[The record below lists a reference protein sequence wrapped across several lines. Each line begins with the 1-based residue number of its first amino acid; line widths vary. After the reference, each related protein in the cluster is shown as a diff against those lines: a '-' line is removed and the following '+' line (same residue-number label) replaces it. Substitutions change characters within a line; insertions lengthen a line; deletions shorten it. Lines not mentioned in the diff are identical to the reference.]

1 MIADRSLVN
10 TPEANE
16 FVDNAKLET
25 QRNSML
31 GSLNRFRQ
39 DFKDDPEIY
48 NRLSASHQVL
58 HRAAETIT
66 QLASD
71 GSRNEVEKHAAAK
84 KVADD
89 TIVQL
94 DNTRQSLL
102 GLSESYMRGVDD
114 RLTEVFK
121 LPEGRSAIHSDIARW
136 IRDEAKNGDGGYTNI
151 REAVTSNSE
160 FAKVLYHW
168 PTQLLG
174 LPHDQRLD
182 FMNRAIK
189 VWSPESLV
197 AMERSEILRD
207 TAAKYPATIAKVKG
221 SFYNVL
227 KAAKI
232 HQRVAV

>member
-1 MIADRSLVN
+1 MIPDRSLVN

-31 GSLNRFRQ
+31 GSLNRFRN

-48 NRLSASHQVL
+48 NRVSACHQVL

-66 QLASD
+66 RLASD

-121 LPEGRSAIHSDIARW
+121 LPEPRVSSTHEDSKEFTDILAQVTYNHPGKRNSARS
-136 IRDEAKNGDGGYTNI
+136 K
-151 REAVTSNSE
+151 
-160 FAKVLYHW
+160 
-168 PTQLLG
+168 Q
-174 LPHDQRLD
+174 
-182 FMNRAIK
+182 
-189 VWSPESLV
+189 
-197 AMERSEILRD
+197 
-207 TAAKYPATIAKVKG
+207 
-221 SFYNVL
+221 
-227 KAAKI
+227 
-232 HQRVAV
+232 

>member
-1 MIADRSLVN
+1 MIPDRSLVN

-25 QRNSML
+25 QRNVML
-31 GSLNRFRQ
+31 GNLNRFRK
-39 DFKDDPEIY
+39 DLKDDPEIY
-48 NRLSASHQVL
+48 NRVSASHQCL
-58 HRAAETIT
+58 ERAAETIT
-66 QLASD
+66 RLASD

-94 DNTRQSLL
+94 DNTRQSLI
-102 GLSESYMRGVDD
+102 GLSESYMRGVDE
-114 RLTEVFK
+114 RLADVFK
-121 LPEGRSAIHSDIARW
+121 LPEGRSAIQSDIARW

-174 LPHDQRLD
+174 LPHDQRLE
-182 FMNRAIK
+182 FVNKAIK
-189 VWSPESLV
+189 VWSPECLV
-197 AMERSEILRD
+197 AMERSEMLRE
-207 TAAKYPATIAKVKG
+207 TAEKYPATIAKVKA

>member
-48 NRLSASHQVL
+48 NRLSASHQGL

-66 QLASD
+66 RLASD

-89 TIVQL
+89 TIAQL
-94 DNTRQSLL
+94 ENTRQSLL

-174 LPHDQRLD
+174 LPHDQRLE
-182 FMNRAIK
+182 FVNKAVER
-189 VWSPESLV
+189 WSPESRV
-197 AMERSEILRD
+197 AMERYEILRE